1 MESRAES
8 LRNFII
14 NVELLSKAKL
24 QKEIKKDKDKL
35 QEELCV
41 VKNEL
46 EEKKK
51 EYFRELEAL
60 NDNVA
65 QLKDNKIES
74 QKERKILMSRL
85 NYAKNKLEEER
96 EKKQEAIK
104 AKEQLNEIVSKL
116 EEEKN

>member
-1 MESRAES
+1 MSLPILFFITIIAVVILTLMLVEKNNKITSLESRAES

-60 NDNVA
+60 T
-65 QLKDNKIES
+65 
-74 QKERKILMSRL
+74 
-85 NYAKNKLEEER
+85 
-96 EKKQEAIK
+96 
-104 AKEQLNEIVSKL
+104 
-116 EEEKN
+116 